1 MVLDFCPFGCL
12 LSSFSAAFC
21 RTPSFWLPFVF
32 SLAALLG
39 PLLFPQSLKYWFWN
53 LWFWI
58 SVLLAAFFP
67 PFRLLFV
74 DFRAF
79 GCLLSSLWLPCWAR
93 CSFRSPFN
101 IGFEIY
107 GFGFLSFWLPFVF
120 LFGCFLSISVLL
132 AAFCLLFG
140 CLVGPAAFL
149 QSLKYW
155 FWNLWFWISVLLA
168 AFFSSFSAAFC
179 RFPSFWLPFVFSL
192 AALLGPLLFPQ
203 SLKYWFW
210 NLWFWISVL
219 LAAFCL
225 PFRLLFV
232 DFRPFG
238 CLLSSLWLP
247 CWARCSLRSPLNI
260 GFEIYGFGF
269 LSFWLPFVFLFGC
282 FLSISVLLAA
292 FCFLFRL
299 LFVEVRPFGCL
310 FVFSLA
316 ALLGP
321 LLFLQSLKYWFW
333 NLWFWISVLLAAFCL
348 PFRLLF
354 VDFRP
359 FGCLLFPFSAA
370 FCRIPS
376 FWLPFVFSLAAFWA
390 CSFLRSPLN
399 IGFEIYGFGFL
410 SFWLPFVCLFGCFLS
425 ISVLLAAFC
434 LLFGCLVGPAALSAV
449 P

>member
-12 LSSFSAAFC
+12 LSSFSATFC
-21 RTPSFWLPFVF
+21 RFPSFWLPFV
-32 SLAALLG
+32 
-39 PLLFPQSLKYWFWN
+39 
-53 LWFWI
+53 
-58 SVLLAAFFP
+58 
-67 PFRLLFV
+67 
-74 DFRAF
+74 
-79 GCLLSSLWLPCWAR
+79 
-93 CSFRSPFN
+93 SF
-101 IGFEIY
+101 
-107 GFGFLSFWLPFVF
+107 
-120 LFGCFLSISVLL
+120 FGCFLSNSVLL

-140 CLVGPAAFL
+140 CLLG
-149 QSLKYW
+149 
-155 FWNLWFWISVLLA
+155 LL
-168 AFFSSFSAAFC
+168 
-179 RFPSFWLPFVFSL
+179 LP
-192 AALLGPLLFPQ
+192 PQ

-292 FCFLFRL
+292 FC
-299 LFVEVRPFGCL
+299 
-310 FVFSLA
+310 
-316 ALLGP
+316 
-321 LLFLQSLKYWFW
+321 
-333 NLWFWISVLLAAFCL
+333 L

-354 VDFRP
+354 VEFPP
-359 FGCLLFPFSAA
+359 FGCLLS
-370 FCRIPS
+370 S
-376 FWLPFVFSLAAFWA
+376 LWLPCWA
-390 CSFLRSPLN
+390 RCSFCSPLN

-410 SFWLPFVCLFGCFLS
+410 SFWLPFVFLFGCLLS

-434 LLFGCLVGPAALSAV
+434 LLFGCLVGLAALSVV

>member
-12 LSSFSAAFC
+12 LSSFSAAFG
-21 RTPSFWLPFVF
+21 RIPSFWLPFVF

-39 PLLFPQSLKYWFWN
+39 PLLP
-53 LWFWI
+53 
-58 SVLLAAFFP
+58 
-67 PFRLLFV
+67 
-74 DFRAF
+74 
-79 GCLLSSLWLPCWAR
+79 
-93 CSFRSPFN
+93 
-101 IGFEIY
+101 
-107 GFGFLSFWLPFVF
+107 
-120 LFGCFLSISVLL
+120 
-132 AAFCLLFG
+132 
-140 CLVGPAAFL
+140 
-149 QSLKYW
+149 
-155 FWNLWFWISVLLA
+155 
-168 AFFSSFSAAFC
+168 
-179 RFPSFWLPFVFSL
+179 
-192 AALLGPLLFPQ
+192 PQ

-238 CLLSSLWLP
+238 CLLSSFSVAFCRIP
-247 CWARCSLRSPLNI
+247 
-260 GFEIYGFGF
+260 
-269 LSFWLPFVFLFGC
+269 SFWLP
-282 FLSISVLLAA
+282 
-292 FCFLFRL
+292 
-299 LFVEVRPFGCL
+299 

-354 VDFRP
+354 VDFRS
-359 FGCLLFPFSAA
+359 FGCLLS
-370 FCRIPS
+370 S
-376 FWLPFVFSLAAFWA
+376 LWLPCWARCSL
-390 CSFLRSPLN
+390 RGPLN
-399 IGFEIYGFGFL
+399 IGFEIYGFWFL
-410 SFWLPFVCLFGCFLS
+410 SFWLSFVFLFGCFLS

>member
-21 RTPSFWLPFVF
+21 RIPSFWLPFVF

-74 DFRAF
+74 DFRPF

-120 LFGCFLSISVLL
+120 LFGCFLS
-132 AAFCLLFG
+132 
-140 CLVGPAAFL
+140 
-149 QSLKYW
+149 
-155 FWNLWFWISVLLA
+155 N
-168 AFFSSFSAAFC
+168 
-179 RFPSFWLPFVFSL
+179 
-192 AALLGPLLFPQ
+192 
-203 SLKYWFW
+203 
-210 NLWFWISVL
+210 SVL

-232 DFRPFG
+232 EFRPFG
-238 CLLSSLWLP
+238 CLLCSLWLP
-247 CWARCSLRSPLNI
+247 CWARCFFCSPLNI

-269 LSFWLPFVFLFGC
+269 LSFWLPFFL
-282 FLSISVLLAA
+282 
-292 FCFLFRL
+292 
-299 LFVEVRPFGCL
+299 
-310 FVFSLA
+310 
-316 ALLGP
+316 
-321 LLFLQSLKYWFW
+321 
-333 NLWFWISVLLAAFCL
+333 
-348 PFRLLF
+348 
-354 VDFRP
+354 
-359 FGCLLFPFSAA
+359 
-370 FCRIPS
+370 
-376 FWLPFVFSLAAFWA
+376 
-390 CSFLRSPLN
+390 
-399 IGFEIYGFGFL
+399 
-410 SFWLPFVCLFGCFLS
+410 LFGCFLS